1 MAGAVRMRTDI
12 NSALRARLRESA
24 ATSARTGEPDREVVA
39 ELRASGLLGTAVPVE
54 HGGTGGTAADVN
66 RVVEE
71 IATVNPSLAI
81 IAFQHFAVSA
91 RITEQGTP
99 EQRARLLPRLAD
111 GSLLAA
117 SAWSEP
123 GAGAAKRHL
132 SSTGM
137 RRHDG
142 SWQLDGAK
150 SFTTGAGLADL
161 YLVLVR
167 TGAAPT
173 DDDGGGGYGAPGQT
187 FFLVAADNPG
197 IRPRLGLDLIG
208 MRGSA
213 TGLVGLE
220 QCAVPDADRL
230 GATDGAQRII
240 AQVRE
245 TGATLGAVSVGI
257 AQAALDI
264 AVCHANRHDLL
275 TVPMFRHR
283 LTELATRLE
292 SARAL
297 VDRAGARTAPNPGL
311 TTLYSKLYAS
321 SAAEEICLD
330 VARLL
335 GSAGY
340 QAGEGLTRLLAD
352 ARGVALMGP
361 TNDLCRELAAASWE
375 H

>member
-1 MAGAVRMRTDI
+1 MSVAVSSSMRTRI

-24 ATSARTGEPDREVVA
+24 VTTDRTGQPDREAVA

-54 HGGTGGTAADVN
+54 HGGEGGSAAEVN

-81 IAFQHFAVSA
+81 IAFQHFAVTA
-91 RITEQGTP
+91 RISEWGTP
-99 EQRARLLPRLAD
+99 EQRARLLPCLAD
-111 GSLLAA
+111 GTWLAA

-123 GAGAAKRHL
+123 GAGAAKRRL
-132 SSTGM
+132 GSTGT
-137 RRHDG
+137 RRADG
-142 SWQLDGAK
+142 SWLLDGNK
-150 SFTTGAGLADL
+150 SFTTGACLADL

-173 DDDGGGGYGAPGQT
+173 ADSGYGAAGQT

-213 TGLVGLE
+213 TGLVSLE
-220 QCAVPDADRL
+220 QCLVSDADRL
-230 GATDGAQRII
+230 GEPGGAQEVI

-245 TGATLGAVSVGI
+245 SGATLGAVSVGI
-257 AQAALDI
+257 AQAAFDL
-264 AVCHANRHDLL
+264 AVRHANRHDLL
-275 TVPMFRHR
+275 AVPMFRHR

-311 TTLYSKLYAS
+311 TTLYSKLHAS

-340 QAGEGLTRLLAD
+340 RAGEALTRLLAD

-361 TNDLCRELAAASWE
+361 TNDLCRELAAASWQ

>member
-1 MAGAVRMRTDI
+1 MRTDI
-12 NSALRARLRESA
+12 NSTLRTQLRTSA
-24 ATSARTGEPDREVVA
+24 ATTARTGEPDREVVA
-39 ELRASGLLGTAVPVE
+39 ELRASGLLGIGVPVE
-54 HGGTGGTAADVN
+54 YGGTGGTAADVN

-71 IATVNPSLAI
+71 IASVNASLAI
-81 IAFQHFAVSA
+81 IAFQHFAVCA
-91 RITEQGTP
+91 RITEWGTP
-99 EQRARLLPRLAD
+99 EQRARLLPALAD
-111 GSLLAA
+111 GTWLAA

-132 SSTGM
+132 SSTGV

-167 TGAAPT
+167 TGPAPT
-173 DDDGGGGYGAPGQT
+173 DSGGYGATGQT
-187 FFLVAADNPG
+187 FFLVTADNPG

-220 QCAVPDADRL
+220 RCAVPDADRL
-230 GATDGAQRII
+230 GATDGAQQVI

-245 TGATLGAVSVGI
+245 SGATLGAVSVGI

-283 LTELATRLE
+283 LTELATHLE